1 MVSVCGAAATVDFT
15 DLKQEDIVFIIVFLE
30 LSYQLIFLSWFSGIV
45 LQVPVLEVRGFGL
58 QIHMGW

>member
-30 LSYQLIFLSWFSGIV
+30 LIFLSWFSGIV
-45 LQVPVLEVRGFGL
+45 LQVLVLEVRVFGF